1 MIVMEGMLNE
11 KEVGDKDYKV
21 CIQLMEAE
29 VEFQSEEHEITV
41 ADNEHKLKG
50 TCGACGYG
58 G

>member
-1 MIVMEGMLNE
+1 MMEGMLNE